1 MSTSLFQLSFLF
13 ICLAIHA
20 FGQAPKKRFEYKLS
34 FKGPHLVQRDNTVPF
49 WEYFGDALAGDEGI
63 RITPSLRSK
72 KGSVWSKNKL
82 EGSGWMIEAGLRITG
97 RGRIGADGMAI
108 WFTENRASQSDDP
121 NTNVVFG
128 AADKW
133 NGLGIF
139 LDSFDNDGKHN
150 NPYIMGVVNNGQ
162 VTYDHQSME
171 KAMSDGSNQHIGG
184 CLRDFRNKPF
194 PVRVMIEYYNNM
206 LTVRVNNGLTNNAN
220 EYEIC
225 FSASNVILPT
235 SGYIGISAATG
246 GLADDHDALYLLTHS
261 LHDPTA
267 QTAQISDAERE
278 KFEQEFKQYQ
288 EELDRAKQQYQQD
301 HPNEKMDQYDED
313 DSEWFQGQNEKEL
326 RQIFDGQNVIHQ
338 VLRDMGRKVDELM
351 GRQEM
356 VISRLNAMPVGQ
368 QAGGQQPQVGS
379 QAGGQI
385 NLQGT
390 IQRHE
395 VDRVIS
401 NQNSL
406 LQQLGDLKFTIS
418 DIQQKAMAIQNQ
430 GAQKAGG
437 GGGFQDPM
445 AIHEVKDKV
454 SNLAND
460 VKALLSRPQ
469 PQLQCPSSGGCLS
482 TSFFLV
488 ALVAQFVLTI
498 GYMVYRSNRDAQAK
512 KFY

>member
-1 MSTSLFQLSFLF
+1 MSTLFQLSLLF
-13 ICLAIHA
+13 FCLVISA
-20 FGQAPKKRFEYKLS
+20 FGQAPKRRFEYKLS

-82 EGSGWMIEAGLRITG
+82 ENNGWEIEAGLRIAG

-108 WFTENRASQSDDP
+108 WFTENRASAQDDP

-133 NGLGIF
+133 NGLGVF
-139 LDSFDNDGKHN
+139 LDSFDNDGQHN

-162 VTYDHQSME
+162 VSYDHQ
-171 KAMSDGSNQHIGG
+171 SDGSNQHIGG

-194 PVRVMIEYYNNM
+194 PVRIKIEYYNNM

-220 EYEIC
+220 DFEIC
-225 FSASNVILPT
+225 FTAMNVVLPA
-235 SGYIGISAATG
+235 SGYVGISAATG
-246 GLADDHDALYLLTHS
+246 GLADDHDALYLLTHT

-278 KFEQEFKQYQ
+278 KFEREFKQYQ
-288 EELDRAKQQYQQD
+288 EELDRAKQQYQQE
-301 HPNEKMDQYDED
+301 HPDDRMNQYDDED
-313 DSEWFQGQNEKEL
+313 GDWFQGQNEKEL
-326 RQIFDGQNVIHQ
+326 RQIFDGQNMIHQ
-338 VLRDMGRKVDELM
+338 ALREMGRKVDELV

-356 VISRLNAMPVGQ
+356 VISRLNSMPTGQQVGGQPPPPQVGQ
-368 QAGGQQPQVGS
+368 QQ
-379 QAGGQI
+379 GGQI
-385 NLQGT
+385 NMQAT

-395 VDRVIS
+395 VDRVLN

-406 LQQLGDLKFTIS
+406 LQQLGELKYTIA
-418 DIQQKAMAIQNQ
+418 DVQQKAMAIQSQ
-430 GAQKAGG
+430 GGQRAGG
-437 GGGFQDPM
+437 GALQDPI
-445 AIHEVKDKV
+445 ALHEFKDKMNNV
-454 SNLAND
+454 AND
-460 VKALLSRPQ
+460 VRTLLNRPQ
-469 PQLQCPSSGGCLS
+469 GQVQCPSTGGCLS
-482 TSFFLV
+482 TTFFLI
-488 ALVAQFVLTI
+488 ALVVQFVLTI